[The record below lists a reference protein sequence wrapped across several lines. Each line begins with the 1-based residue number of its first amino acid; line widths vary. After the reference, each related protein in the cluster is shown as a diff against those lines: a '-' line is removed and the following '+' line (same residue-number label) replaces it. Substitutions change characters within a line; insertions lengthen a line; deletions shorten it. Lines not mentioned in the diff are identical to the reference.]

1 SGSRISPL
9 PRPLGSSQ
17 RYKGRCVVAFTA
29 MLLYAG
35 ASAAVAY
42 LIKPIIDEGLQP
54 TGAQARLPDPQTLLF
69 WSSAVLIAYF
79 AKGLGAYFSAYLMT
93 DIGQRVV
100 RDLRDQ
106 LFKHILD
113 HSAAFFSRRA

>member
-1 SGSRISPL
+1 
-9 PRPLGSSQ
+9 
-17 RYKGRCVVAFTA
+17 

-42 LIKPIIDEGLQP
+42 LIKPIIDK
-54 TGAQARLPDPQTLLF
+54 ALPGDGNLPFWATAILL
-69 WSSAVLIAYF
+69 AYF
-79 AKGLGAYFSAYLMT
+79 AKGLGAYFSAFLMT

-106 LFKHILD
+106 LFRHTLNQ
-113 HSAAFFSRRA
+113 SASWRRTSDSSSSARCVL